1 MLIELEVKIKLPV
14 IVFFILYD
22 GVLEKF
28 VDVIFDKQRMPKDSH
43 DLNDWATDLM
53 IMFNDGNETVRDDGH
68 VYLNTNC
75 ILGFTP
81 KSLDPKMLFDPL
93 KEQFNLPSIFIKEC
107 NFTCFEVEIVRIV
120 CERSLQFWSIIDN
133 APEGNGIVALVPASY
148 ESDRLVTKDIILS
161 FKQVLTIFNLIVR
174 MVLLPDNEEG
184 TSLFNGKES

>member
-22 GVLEKF
+22 GVLVKF

-75 ILGFTP
+75 ILGFSP

-93 KEQFNLPSIFIKEC
+93 KEQFDLPSIYIKEC

-133 APEGNGIVALVPASY
+133 APEIGIFVPRSA
-148 ESDRLVTKDIILS
+148 RGTKRD
-161 FKQVLTIFNLIVR
+161 KK
-174 MVLLPDNEEG
+174 MVPRVSGAQTRDKIDFLAKRKNH
-184 TSLFNGKES
+184 